1 MKKYNLQK
9 VMVSKI
15 NLRRYRLITKEKM
28 KKICIEKN
36 QSEKLSVNDDLE
48 TLFENIQ
55 FGEEPDE
62 KVHFY
67 FLPKLTED
75 ELQLVERKDEN
86 FMQTFNLFEGA
97 LDDMGASESDSKYV
111 YGFGYRET
119 FTITN

>member
-1 MKKYNLQK
+1 MKRYNVQI
-9 VMVSKI
+9 VMVTKI
-15 NLRRYRLITKEKM
+15 AIWRDRLITKQKM
-28 KKICIEKN
+28 ENVC
-36 QSEKLSVNDDLE
+36 QGSERGILSVNDDLE

-111 YGFGYRET
+111 YGFGYRKT